1 MIPVSDAYKELVKS
15 NIRPTCEPIIKVSG
29 IDNTGKE
36 IELIWNAKNIKDLN
50 YKRSIDPVGREL
62 PYMELTWTEI
72 YTGKLNAESYPEK
85 YNNITKYMQV
95 ELSFVQDLG
104 FYNTWKTLFG
114 SGITW
119 KDLFNGSVS
128 WKQLKNQVT
137 KETIAMPKL
146 FLSAKP
152 TISGQT
158 ITWSARDL
166 LYFLEDEKVK
176 SFKIG
181 SSSGDYR
188 LLKNVLSYFLIDSRA
203 CFLNNRDMFD
213 AISESVSDIL
223 NCDDEFRLTNDIIFD
238 GKTKDILKNL
248 VSIENKFLNFKDNK
262 IYFESINNIDSN
274 VIFNSNIMYEKPI
287 IKQGT
292 NISGYSFKSY
302 NIIRDESA
310 IYELSPVVANLK
322 LEDGQTFEYYIF
334 NFKGYGEVVS
344 PEEYRDDSEIIFYIM
359 PKFGKGTPTISVCP
373 INYNAYDNFINNYKV
388 GDIFNENNPLF
399 VYDKDTE
406 TAKTRLAFLNNYFNE
421 KSSTIEFTALPNF
434 SLEPSDI
441 VTAETELYDENQ
453 QKIFKKVLIVSSEI
467 SYNGS
472 FKQKIICHEVEI

>member
-15 NIRPTCEPIIKVSG
+15 NIRPKCEPIIKVSG
-29 IDNTGKE
+29 IDSTGKE

-50 YKRSIDPVGREL
+50 YKRSVDPVGREL
-62 PYMELTWTEI
+62 PSMELTWTEI
-72 YTGKLNAESYPEK
+72 YTGKLNKENYPEK
-85 YNNITKYMQV
+85 YNNIIQRMQV
-95 ELSFVQDLG
+95 ELFFVQDLG
-104 FYNTWKTLFG
+104 FYNTWKTLFSG
-114 SGITW
+114 GITW
-119 KDLFNGSVS
+119 KDLFSGSVS
-128 WKQLKNQVT
+128 WKQLKSQVT

-146 FLSAKP
+146 FLSARP

-158 ITWSARDL
+158 ITWVARDL

-176 SFKIG
+176 NFRIG

-203 CFLNNRDMFD
+203 CFLDNRDMFD

-223 NCDDEFRLTNDIIFD
+223 NCNDEYKLTNDIIFD

-248 VSIENKFLNFKDNK
+248 VSRENKFLNFKDNK
-262 IYFESINNIDSN
+262 IYFENINNIDSN
-274 VIFNSNIMYEKPI
+274 VFFNSNIMYEKPI

-302 NIIRDESA
+302 NMIRDESA
-310 IYELSPVVANLK
+310 VYELSPVVANLK
-322 LEDGQTFEYYIF
+322 LEDGQTFEYYRF

-344 PEEYRDDSEIIFYIM
+344 PDAYQTSEINFYIA
-359 PKFGKGTPTISVCP
+359 PKTDGNTPTISVCP

-421 KSSTIEFTALPNF
+421 NSSTIEFTALPNF
-434 SLEPSDI
+434 SLEPADI
-441 VTAETELYDENQ
+441 ATSETELYDENQ
-453 QKIFKKVLIVSSEI
+453 QKNTQKSVDCFKRDFL
-467 SYNGS
+467 
-472 FKQKIICHEVEI
+472 